1 MHTQVKI
8 TYVLATKQA
17 KYKKKNV
24 IEWGRLFHFETAI
37 IKFFHFETAIVK

>member
-17 KYKKKNV
+17 KYKKKRNRV
-24 IEWGRLFHFETAI
+24 RQAI
-37 IKFFHFETAIVK
+37 SL